1 MREERQGTIP
11 GIARILSAPADGPM
25 ETPPPPSRQP
35 LAASP
40 GTAPS
45 AVSPAGSPGAAGT
58 AFGRRRLPYIRAF
71 FKALVDPETF
81 DARRNPSVWL
91 GALLA
96 VPIPILLA
104 FTKSPA
110 WVEVLAFSSPVAWG
124 AILGAAGRVATVES
138 EAVHRL
144 ELQAAAAKTAAAAAT
159 VRGDRLE
166 AEQQAMTAELK
177 LAQAIQRTMVPP
189 DIVRPDVQV
198 VVKHI
203 PSSFVGGDYLQAST
217 PRPDVLY
224 LCVGDVSGHG
234 VAAALVVSRL
244 HGVVRRLILEQKSPV
259 QFLDELNKVAL
270 GVLQHTYFF
279 VTFAVFRID
288 LTTRRIEYATAGHP
302 AQLLLRADGRVEPLS
317 TPNRLLGM
325 DVDVFDPDRP
335 TDATTFEPGD
345 SLVLFTD
352 GLFEIPGQED
362 GEILGE
368 QGLGEMLGN
377 LGGLPPA
384 LIAGD
389 VLRELA
395 DFQGDSKFEDDVS
408 LMVARFDPVAAVP
421 ATSRAAAQ
429 PATAQTASAPLR

>member
-1 MREERQGTIP
+1 
-11 GIARILSAPADGPM
+11 M
-25 ETPPPPSRQP
+25 ETPPPPPATPPPAP
-35 LAASP
+35 LLASP
-40 GTAPS
+40 GTAAAPS
-45 AVSPAGSPGAAGT
+45 SAEGAAAGT

-71 FKALVDPETF
+71 FRALVDPETF

-104 FTKSPA
+104 FTKAPI
-110 WVEVLAFSSPVAWG
+110 WVEILAFSAPVAWG
-124 AILGAAGRVATVES
+124 AILGAAGRVATLES

-144 ELQAAAAKTAAAAAT
+144 EVQAAAAKSAAAAAA
-159 VRGDRLE
+159 VRSDRLE
-166 AEQQAMTAELK
+166 AEQKAMTDELK
-177 LAQAIQRTMVPP
+177 LAQAIQKTMVPP
-189 DIVRPDVQV
+189 DIVRPDLQV

-217 PRPDVLY
+217 PRPDLLY
-224 LCVGDVSGHG
+224 LCIGDVSGHG

-259 QFLDELNKVAL
+259 QFLDELNKAAL
-270 GVLQHTYFF
+270 RVLQHTYFF

-288 LTTRRIEYATAGHP
+288 LATRRIEYATAGHP

-335 TDATTFEPGD
+335 VDATTFEPGD

-408 LMVARFDPVAAVP
+408 LMVARFDPAPVAAP
-421 ATSRAAAQ
+421 APRAAAQ
-429 PATAQTASAPLR
+429 PVAAPLR